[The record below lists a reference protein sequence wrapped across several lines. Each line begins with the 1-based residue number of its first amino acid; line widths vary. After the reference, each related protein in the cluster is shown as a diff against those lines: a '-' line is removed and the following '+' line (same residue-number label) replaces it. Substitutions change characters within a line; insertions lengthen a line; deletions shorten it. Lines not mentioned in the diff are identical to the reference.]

1 MKTADNIVARLPRFY
16 RATEESSFLYYFA
29 SAFAKTISDQ
39 EKGLTGIM
47 LSHWVDTASNLELDL
62 LASIVEVTRKRN
74 EADNDFRTR
83 IKRTLVDR
91 KKSGTIE
98 AIRLQLATFLATSQ
112 DDIIIIENP
121 LTDMHFEKKV
131 VSGDIWTM
139 ISSSI
144 SDEKAE
150 IIISIEDGEARDPAI
165 IDLDAQVS
173 LRYNGRLKKGDVLM
187 IHQSGKIELNGV
199 DAASSVTFEEQEEE
213 KKNKNKNENNN
224 ENNNNNNKTNNNNNN
239 PSAEEMISKRML
251 IIPRKPS
258 RWRFQE
264 KLTDTLARFDR
275 SKFDENVF
283 FKPIPPT
290 TIKIDWYAKL
300 VAAFEV
306 KIPSEALIKNGLT
319 TEELEAAVNSMK
331 AVGVK
336 AIITLQ
342 EEKKGKEMQVL

>member
-98 AIRLQLATFLATSQ
+98 AIRLQLATFLATSE

-131 VSGDIWTM
+131 VSGDVWTM

-165 IDLDAQVS
+165 IDLDAKVS
-173 LRYNGRLKKGDVLM
+173 LRYNGRLVKGDVLM

-199 DAASSVTFEEQEEE
+199 DAASSVTFEEQEE
-213 KKNKNKNENNN
+213 KNKNKNNNN
-224 ENNNNNNKTNNNNNN
+224 DNNNNN

-258 RWRFQE
+258 RWQFQE

-306 KIPSEALIKNGLT
+306 KIPSEALTKNGLT

>member
-39 EKGLTGIM
+39 EKGVTGIM

-62 LASIVEVTRKRN
+62 LASIVEVIRKRN

-98 AIRLQLATFLATSQ
+98 AIRLQLATFLATSE

-121 LTDMHFEKKV
+121 LTGMHFEKKV
-131 VSGDIWTM
+131 VSGDVWTM

-150 IIISIEDGEARDPAI
+150 IIISVEDGEARDPAI

-187 IHQSGKIELNGV
+187 IHQSGKIELNGI
-199 DAASSVTFEEQEEE
+199 DAASSVTFEEEEV
-213 KKNKNKNENNN
+213 KKKK
-224 ENNNNNNKTNNNNNN
+224 NNKTNNNNN

-258 RWRFQE
+258 RWQFQE

-283 FKPIPPT
+283 FSPIPPT

-319 TEELEAAVNSMK
+319 REELEAAVNSMK

-336 AIITLQ
+336 AVITLQ
-342 EEKKGKEMQVL
+342 EEKGKEMQVP

>member
-29 SAFAKTISDQ
+29 CAFAKTISDQ

-131 VSGDIWTM
+131 VSGDVWTM

-165 IDLDAQVS
+165 IDLDAKVS
-173 LRYNGRLKKGDVLM
+173 LRYNGKLVKGDVLM
-187 IHQSGKIELNGV
+187 IHQSGKIELNGI
-199 DAASSVTFEEQEEE
+199 DAASSVTFDEQEEE
-213 KKNKNKNENNN
+213 KKKNKNNND
-224 ENNNNNNKTNNNNNN
+224 NNNNNNKTNNNNNN

-258 RWRFQE
+258 RWQFQE

-306 KIPSEALIKNGLT
+306 KIPSEALTKNGLT

-342 EEKKGKEMQVL
+342 EEKKGKEMEAL

>member
-1 MKTADNIVARLPRFY
+1 MKIADNIVARLPRFY

-29 SAFAKTISDQ
+29 STFAKTISDQ

-62 LASIVEVTRKRN
+62 LASIMELIRKRN

-98 AIRLQLATFLATSQ
+98 AIRLQLATFLATSE

-121 LTDMHFEKKV
+121 LTGMHFEKKV
-131 VSGDIWTM
+131 VSGDVWTM

-150 IIISIEDGEARDPAI
+150 IIISVEDGEARDPAI

-187 IHQSGKIELNGV
+187 IHQSGKIELNGI
-199 DAASSVTFEEQEEE
+199 DAASSVSFEEEE
-213 KKNKNKNENNN
+213 KKNK
-224 ENNNNNNKTNNNNNN
+224 TNNNNN

-258 RWRFQE
+258 RWQFQE

-319 TEELEAAVNSMK
+319 REELEAAVNSMK

-336 AIITLQ
+336 AVVTLQ
-342 EEKKGKEMQVL
+342 EEKGKEMQVQ

>member
-39 EKGLTGIM
+39 EKGVTGIM

-98 AIRLQLATFLATSQ
+98 AIRLQLATFLATSEE
-112 DDIIIIENP
+112 DIIIIENP
-121 LTDMHFEKKV
+121 LTGMHFEKKV
-131 VSGDIWTM
+131 VSGDVWTM

-150 IIISIEDGEARDPAI
+150 IIISVEDGEARDPAI

-173 LRYNGRLKKGDVLM
+173 LRYHGRLKKGDVLM
-187 IHQSGKIELNGV
+187 IHQSGKIELNGI
-199 DAASSVTFEEQEEE
+199 DAASSVTFEEEEEE
-213 KKNKNKNENNN
+213 KKK
-224 ENNNNNNKTNNNNNN
+224 NNNKTNNNNN

-258 RWRFQE
+258 RWQFQE

-283 FKPIPPT
+283 FSPIPPT

-319 TEELEAAVNSMK
+319 REELEAAVNSMK

-336 AIITLQ
+336 AVITLQ
-342 EEKKGKEMQVL
+342 EEKGKEMQVP

>member
-62 LASIVEVTRKRN
+62 LASIVELIRKRN

-98 AIRLQLATFLATSQ
+98 AIRLQLATFLATSE
-112 DDIIIIENP
+112 DDITIIENP

-131 VSGDIWTM
+131 VSGDVWTM

-150 IIISIEDGEARDPAI
+150 IIISVEDGEARDPAI

-173 LRYNGRLKKGDVLM
+173 LRYNGRLEKGDVLM
-187 IHQSGKIELNGV
+187 IHQSGKVELNGV
-199 DAASSVTFEEQEEE
+199 DAASSVIFEEKE
-213 KKNKNKNENNN
+213 KKKNNN
-224 ENNNNNNKTNNNNNN
+224 SNNSNTNNNN
-239 PSAEEMISKRML
+239 PSAEEMMSKRML

-258 RWRFQE
+258 RWQFKE
-264 KLTDTLARFDR
+264 KLTDTLARFDQSR
-275 SKFDENVF
+275 FDENVF

-319 TEELEAAVNSMK
+319 REELETAVNSMK

-342 EEKKGKEMQVL
+342 EEKAKEMQVP

>member
-1 MKTADNIVARLPRFY
+1 MKTADNIVAHLPRFY

-62 LASIVEVTRKRN
+62 LASIVELIRKRN

-98 AIRLQLATFLATSQ
+98 AIRLQLATFLATSE
-112 DDIIIIENP
+112 DDITIIENP
-121 LTDMHFEKKV
+121 LTGMHFEKKV
-131 VSGDIWTM
+131 LSGDVWTM

-144 SDEKAE
+144 SEEKAE
-150 IIISIEDGEARDPAI
+150 IIISVEDGEARDPAI

-173 LRYNGRLKKGDVLM
+173 LRYNGRLEKGDVLM

-199 DAASSVTFEEQEEE
+199 DAASSVTFEEKQD
-213 KKNKNKNENNN
+213 
-224 ENNNNNNKTNNNNNN
+224 ENNNNNNNNTNNTS
-239 PSAEEMISKRML
+239 PSAGEMMSKKML

-258 RWRFQE
+258 RWQFQE
-264 KLTDTLARFDR
+264 KLTDTLARFDQ

-283 FKPIPPT
+283 FKSIPPT

-319 TEELEAAVNSMK
+319 REELETAVNSMK

-342 EEKKGKEMQVL
+342 EEEGKEMQVP

>member
-62 LASIVEVTRKRN
+62 LASIVELIRKRN

-98 AIRLQLATFLATSQ
+98 AIRLQLATFLATSE
-112 DDIIIIENP
+112 DDITIIENP
-121 LTDMHFEKKV
+121 LTGMHFEKKV
-131 VSGDIWTM
+131 LSGDVWTM

-144 SDEKAE
+144 SEEKAE
-150 IIISIEDGEARDPAI
+150 IIISVEDGEARDPAI

-173 LRYNGRLKKGDVLM
+173 LRYNGRLEKGDVLM

-199 DAASSVTFEEQEEE
+199 DAASSVTFEEKQD
-213 KKNKNKNENNN
+213 
-224 ENNNNNNKTNNNNNN
+224 ENNNNNNNNTNNTS
-239 PSAEEMISKRML
+239 PSAGEMMSKKML

-258 RWRFQE
+258 RWQFQE
-264 KLTDTLARFDR
+264 KLTDTLARFDQ

-283 FKPIPPT
+283 FKSIPPT

-319 TEELEAAVNSMK
+319 REELETAVNSMK

-342 EEKKGKEMQVL
+342 EEEGKEMQVP

>member
-29 SAFAKTISDQ
+29 SAFAKTICDQ

-62 LASIVEVTRKRN
+62 LASIVELIRKRN

-98 AIRLQLATFLATSQ
+98 AIRLQLATFLAISE
-112 DDIIIIENP
+112 DDITLIENP
-121 LTDMHFEKKV
+121 LTGMHLEKKV
-131 VSGDIWTM
+131 VSGDVWTM

-150 IIISIEDGEARDPAI
+150 IIISVEDGEARDPAI

-173 LRYNGRLKKGDVLM
+173 LRYNGSLEKGDVLM
-187 IHQSGKIELNGV
+187 IHQSGKIELNGI
-199 DAASSVTFEEQEEE
+199 DAASSVTFEEKEK
-213 KKNKNKNENNN
+213 KKNK
-224 ENNNNNNKTNNNNNN
+224 NNNNNNKNNTNNNN
-239 PSAEEMISKRML
+239 PSAEEMMSKRML

-258 RWRFQE
+258 RWQFQE
-264 KLTDTLARFDR
+264 KLTDTLARFDQSR
-275 SKFDENVF
+275 FDENVF

-290 TIKIDWYAKL
+290 TIKIDWHAKL

-319 TEELEAAVNSMK
+319 KEELETAVNSMK
-331 AVGVK
+331 AVGVR

-342 EEKKGKEMQVL
+342 EEKAKEMQVP

>member
-29 SAFAKTISDQ
+29 SSFAKTISDQ

-62 LASIVEVTRKRN
+62 LASILELYRKRN
-74 EADNDFRTR
+74 ESDNDFRTR

-98 AIRLQLATFLATSQ
+98 AIRLQLATFLATSE
-112 DDIIIIENP
+112 DDITIIENP
-121 LTDMHFEKKV
+121 LTGMHLEKKV
-131 VSGDIWTM
+131 VSGDVWTM

-150 IIISIEDGEARDPAI
+150 IIISVEEGEARDPTI

-173 LRYNGRLKKGDVLM
+173 LRYNGRLGKGDVLM

-199 DAASSVTFEEQEEE
+199 DASSSVTFEEKEGRE
-213 KKNKNKNENNN
+213 KENRNNN
-224 ENNNNNNKTNNNNNN
+224 SNNSNNNSNTSNNN
-239 PSAEEMISKRML
+239 PSAEEMKSKRML

-258 RWRFQE
+258 RWQFQE
-264 KLTDTLARFDR
+264 KLTDTLARFDQ

-306 KIPSEALIKNGLT
+306 KIPPEALIRNGLT
-319 TEELEAAVNSMK
+319 REELETAVNSMK

-342 EEKKGKEMQVL
+342 EEKGKEMQVP